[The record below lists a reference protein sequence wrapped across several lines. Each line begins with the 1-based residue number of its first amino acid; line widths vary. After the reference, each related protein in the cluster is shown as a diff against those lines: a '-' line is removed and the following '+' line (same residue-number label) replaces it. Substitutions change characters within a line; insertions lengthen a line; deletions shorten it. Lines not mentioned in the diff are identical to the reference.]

1 MSGMAMCWKTM
12 TETRQADKLT
22 FRDGLEILIQSEMDT
37 RHHNKIAR
45 LIKNAGF
52 RQGAS
57 LEELETS
64 ESRGISAG
72 IISQLSTGEYIN
84 QGATVVISGPT
95 GTGKSFLA
103 TALGESGCR
112 PSTSTRRWDR

>member
-1 MSGMAMCWKTM
+1 MTNSG
-12 TETRQADKLT
+12 
-22 FRDGLEILIQSEMDT
+22 T

-52 RQGAS
+52 IQGAS

-72 IISQLSTGEYIN
+72 IISQLSTGE
-84 QGATVVISGPT
+84 
-95 GTGKSFLA
+95 
-103 TALGESGCR
+103 
-112 PSTSTRRWDR
+112 